1 MGHLDAFRL
10 KDISECTPWTLVQPA
25 WRTNIALSKCKRS
38 CTREGAGGVFS
49 GCDLECLSSAEQ
61 CCTRGCYTHANYHV
75 RCAVRC
81 QCSHLSEAIAHKQ
94 WQTWTT
100 KTKQTE
106 KKNVMSSWDGPRWS
120 YEQLKLWKLRKHS
133 QARCEAYGTFPG
145 KSCLGS
151 RLPCHP
157 EGVLC
162 CSKCKISKVKSSEV
176 RHIPP
181 GCVGNPKLHKL
192 DQICLLQP
200 WCW

>member
-25 WRTNIALSKCKRS
+25 WRTNIALSKCKHS

-61 CCTRGCYTHANYHV
+61 YCTRGCYTHANYPL

-106 KKNVMSSWDGPRWS
+106 KKKRYVIMRWPEMELRTVEIVKVEETLTGKMRSIWHISWQVMPGISASMPSWGCSLLQQMQNFKSEIIRSETYTTW
-120 YEQLKLWKLRKHS
+120 LR
-133 QARCEAYGTFPG
+133 G
-145 KSCLGS
+145 KS
-151 RLPCHP
+151 
-157 EGVLC
+157 
-162 CSKCKISKVKSSEV
+162 
-176 RHIPP
+176 
-181 GCVGNPKLHKL
+181 
-192 DQICLLQP
+192 
-200 WCW
+200 